1 MRVRCKEE
9 ERDMR
14 SPTPPPTTPSD
25 SSLKNLI
32 FILYFMPVFPGC
44 KICSL
49 ALSLELQVFFLR
61 KQTKRKKKT
70 EQKKKHAVWWALAFI
85 QHYVWH
91 PPVTC
96 PHWASKGQT
105 LPAVPQRMALYQ
117 RKREKQYLHYKLY
130 ETYSTVCIQFFLLE
144 EKATENHHL

>member
-32 FILYFMPVFPGC
+32 FILCFMPVFPGC

-61 KQTKRKKKT
+61 KQTKREKKT